1 MRLVTLRSTQSKK
14 PDGNSTSDA
23 LSPENSRLDGI
34 GPKPTD
40 LAYAA
45 GYIDGEGC
53 FRWAGTPRV
62 SVKTTY
68 PHVLEWLKHTFG
80 GVVNQATNGDGVSR
94 SAFEWNVYGKKAT
107 AVCALLLPYLKE
119 KREQASILMQIAE
132 FPPNSEARRRR
143 VESLSKLKRIDYGI

>member
-1 MRLVTLRSTQSKK
+1 M
-14 PDGNSTSDA
+14 
-23 LSPENSRLDGI
+23 DGI

-53 FRWAGTPRV
+53 FRWGSSPRV

-68 PHVLEWLKHTFG
+68 PHVLKWLQHTFG
-80 GVVNQATNGDGVSR
+80 GTVAQVSSGEGNLR
-94 SAFEWNVYGKKAT
+94 SAFEWNIYGKA
-107 AVCALLLPYLKE
+107 AIAACGMLLPYLKE
-119 KREQASILMQIAE
+119 KREQASILMQIME

-143 VESLSKLKRIDYGI
+143 IESLSKLKRIDYGT